1 MKPRKPLARSQK
13 PIRKR
18 RKVRTSKLF
27 GRVRLDSEG
36 MRKLRE
42 EAFARSYSENVWRV
56 NICENRGCYQTILWE
71 TFHLHHLIHRSQLGS
86 DVIENVAA
94 ICAECHAN
102 EHDRGIKV
110 VPKWRLTESE
120 RGGSD
125 GR

>member
-18 RKVRTSKLF
+18 RKPRTSKLF
-27 GRVRLDSEG
+27 GRVRLSPEG
-36 MRKLRE
+36 MRQLRMD
-42 EAFARSYSENVWRV
+42 AFARSWVPALWRNVCENV
-56 NICENRGCYQTILWE
+56 GCMRPISWLS
-71 TFHLHHLIHRSQLGS
+71 FHLHHLIHRSQLGS

-110 VPKWRLTESE
+110 VPKWRLNESDRE
-120 RGGSD
+120 KP
-125 GR
+125 